1 MQHKD
6 IPNHKNV
13 SFTNKKFDPRNYRVN
28 FSKIE
33 KKLNFKIKYSV
44 EEGIEEIIDYLKN
57 NKESIKNHDP
67 DLYGNYSINL

>member
-1 MQHKD
+1 MKSEKLGKSIFRYKSYTFASMEKLDIRKLSLEQITELILKY

-33 KKLNFKIKYSV
+33 KK
-44 EEGIEEIIDYLKN
+44 
-57 NKESIKNHDP
+57 
-67 DLYGNYSINL
+67 